1 MTYEQITDLLNKGF
15 TPDQITALTTSGNLS
30 DPDESIPISHPQE
43 APAPDPSHPLE
54 DPEPSSDQPAS
65 DQPAQVPDHS
75 AEIMG
80 AISDLKKTIQQSNI
94 RTMSVDA
101 ISGDDSLEK
110 AMSELI
116 RPSFNKEGI

>member
-15 TPDQITALTTSGNLS
+15 SPDQITALTTSGNLS

-43 APAPDPSHPLE
+43 APEPDPLNPLE
-54 DPEPSSDQPAS
+54 DPAPSSDHPA
-65 DQPAQVPDHS
+65 PAPDPEPDHS
-75 AEIMG
+75 AEIMS

-94 RTMSVDA
+94 RTMSVDT
-101 ISGDDSLEK
+101 ISGEDSLER

>member
-15 TPDQITALTTSGNLS
+15 SPDQITALTTSGNMS

-43 APAPDPSHPLE
+43 APEPDPLNPLE
-54 DPEPSSDQPAS
+54 DPEPSSDQPA
-65 DQPAQVPDHS
+65 PAPDPEPDHS
-75 AEIMG
+75 AEIMS

-94 RTMSVDA
+94 RTMSVDT
-101 ISGDDSLEK
+101 ISGEDSLER